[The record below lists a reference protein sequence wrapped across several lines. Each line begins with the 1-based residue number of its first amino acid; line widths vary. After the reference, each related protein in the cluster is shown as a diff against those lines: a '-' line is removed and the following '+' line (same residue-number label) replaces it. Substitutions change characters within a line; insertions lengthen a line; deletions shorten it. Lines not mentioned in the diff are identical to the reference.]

1 MPAGQVQPAL
11 EQTVQDP
18 LMELYQ
24 LAVQALQT
32 QDCQAAMGVCQGF
45 IMIVQQEQNGAGE
58 VCAPKWNVKVVV
70 RSNTTDKMEDW
81 ICSSLPFLIYSYN
94 NYVTSNKKIW

>member
-1 MPAGQVQPAL
+1 MLIKKFQSGGQMPAGQVQPAQ

-32 QDCQAAMGVCQGF
+32 
-45 IMIVQQEQNGAGE
+45 I
-58 VCAPKWNVKVVV
+58 
-70 RSNTTDKMEDW
+70 
-81 ICSSLPFLIYSYN
+81 
-94 NYVTSNKKIW
+94 